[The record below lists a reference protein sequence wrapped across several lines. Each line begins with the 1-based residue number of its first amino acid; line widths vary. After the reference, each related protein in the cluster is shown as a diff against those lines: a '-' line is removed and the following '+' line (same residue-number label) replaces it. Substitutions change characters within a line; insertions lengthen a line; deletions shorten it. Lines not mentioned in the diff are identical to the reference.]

1 MEEHK
6 VLITTSGLGSR
17 LGNLT
22 NKTNKCLVR
31 ITDKPSISHIIESY
45 SPKTEFVI
53 TLGHHGDHVKQFL
66 SLTYP
71 NHNFTFVKIDKYQ
84 GKGSSLGYS
93 ILQCKDVID
102 KPFIFH
108 ASDTL
113 LTNTKL
119 PPLNHN
125 WVVGSSK
132 DNSSQFRTI
141 NVKGD
146 EVISINDKGEIK
158 YDSVYVGVSGIK
170 DYKMFFNIIEKLVNY
185 SNEELSDVHA
195 ISSMLT
201 KTKFKHFF
209 VPPNNW
215 FDVGNVNELN
225 RTRKSF
231 KSSIKVL
238 EKTNES
244 IFIFD
249 EFVVKF
255 FANSKTNKNRV
266 LRGNSLYPLTPKIIG
281 STKNFYKYKKVEGNL
296 FSNSVRAS
304 NFKKLLNWSQEN
316 LWAKFKNGT
325 IQDKCKTF
333 YLDKTFDRINN
344 YLNGGQDAETTINGE
359 TIPSVY
365 ELINQLDHEWLTDG
379 IPVQFHGDFILD
391 NIIETKN
398 GFSLIDWRQD
408 FGGDTLTGD
417 IYYDL
422 AKLNHNLTVNHDI
435 VDKEL
440 FNKDKD
446 NCYILTNSILNECKK
461 IFKKFC
467 QENNYDY
474 KKIEIL
480 SSLIWINMSPLHEY
494 PFNDFLFNFGKYNL
508 YKNIAN
514 KYEYETK

>member
-108 ASDTL
+108 ASDTI

-141 NVKGD
+141 NTKCN
-146 EVISINDKGEIK
+146 EVTSINDKGEIK
-158 YDSVYVGVSGIK
+158 YDSIYVGVSGIK
-170 DYKMFFNIIEKLVNY
+170 DYKMFFNIIEKLVNH
-185 SNEELSDVHA
+185 SNEELSDVHV
-195 ISSMLT
+195 ISKMLT

-238 EKTNES
+238 EKTDES

-255 FANSKTNKNRV
+255 FANSKINKNRV

-316 LWAKFKNGT
+316 LWVKPKNST

-344 YLNGGQDAETTINGE
+344 YLNGAQDAETIINGE

-365 ELINQLDHEWLTDG
+365 ELMNQLDHEWLTDG
-379 IPVQFHGDFILD
+379 IAVQFHGDFILD

-422 AKLNHNLTVNHDI
+422 AKLNHNLTVNHEI

-440 FNKDKD
+440 LNKDKD

-508 YKNIAN
+508 YKNITN
-514 KYEYETK
+514 KI